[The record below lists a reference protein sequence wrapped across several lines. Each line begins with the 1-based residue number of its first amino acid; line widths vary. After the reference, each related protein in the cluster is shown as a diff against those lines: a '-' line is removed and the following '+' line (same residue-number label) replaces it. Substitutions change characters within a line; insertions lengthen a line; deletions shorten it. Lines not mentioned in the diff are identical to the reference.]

1 MKTKIFMVDDDVE
14 LTIEVGKL
22 LKKQGYE
29 FESVNSIAEANDEWQ
44 NYQPNII
51 LLDLRLPDG
60 EGTEFLHT
68 VKSTLPEIPVVMMS
82 GHGQIHHAVEAMLK
96 GAENFLTK
104 PVEPDHL
111 LLVLEKMVERQRLLS
126 RSRVLELEVA
136 DKPKMII
143 GASKAMQDLVDVC
156 HRAAQSNSTIL
167 VNGDTGTGKHLIAH
181 FIHQNS
187 PRKEFPFVYVNCA
200 TLSESLLESDLFG
213 HEKGAFTGAHA
224 AKAGRVEVAEG
235 GTLFLD
241 EIGEIPIALQAKIL
255 HFIEYGEFQRVGST
269 VNRSADTRIISATN
283 RNLEAEVKEGN
294 FREDLFYRLNVIQ
307 VRIPPLRERREDI
320 SPLLDYFIEKYSLQ
334 LGKPS
339 QQLADST
346 RGKLQNY
353 SWPGN
358 IRELENSI
366 ERAVVLSTSRV
377 LGDADFPFLG
387 RPVDSAV
394 SDLFNP
400 RPLQEAVNE
409 FKRRFIMEL
418 LQQTSGNQTE
428 AARVLDI
435 QRTYL
440 NRLIK
445 ELNVKDEG

>member
-1 MKTKIFMVDDDVE
+1 MKTKIFMLDDDVE
-14 LTIEVGKL
+14 LTIEVEKL
-22 LKKQGYE
+22 LTKQGYE
-29 FESVNSIAEANDEWQ
+29 FEAVNSIGEANDTWQ
-44 NYQPNII
+44 QHQPDII

-60 EGTEFLHT
+60 EGTEFLNT
-68 VKSTLPEIPVVMMS
+68 VKSTMPEIPVIMMS
-82 GHGQIHHAVEAMLK
+82 GHGQIHHAVDAMLK

-111 LLVLEKMVERQRLLS
+111 LLILEKMVEQRRLLS
-126 RSRVLELEVA
+126 LSRVLELEIA

-143 GASKAMQDLVDVC
+143 GASRAMQDLVEMC
-156 HRAAQSNSTIL
+156 HRAAQSNATIL
-167 VNGDTGTGKHLIAH
+167 VNGETGTGKHLIAH

-187 PRKEFPFVYVNCA
+187 PRKDFPFVYVNCA
-200 TLSESLLESDLFG
+200 TLSEALLESDLFG

-235 GTLFLD
+235 GSLFLD
-241 EIGEIPIALQAKIL
+241 EIGEIPVNLQAKIL

-269 VNRSADTRIISATN
+269 VTRRANTRIISATN
-283 RNLEAEVKEGN
+283 RDLAAEVKDGN

-320 SPLLDYFIEKYSLQ
+320 SPLLDHFIEKFGSQ
-334 LGKPS
+334 LGKQS
-339 QQLADST
+339 LGLSDST
-346 RGKLQNY
+346 RDKLMAY

-366 ERAVVLSTSRV
+366 ERAVVLSTARV
-377 LGDADFPFLG
+377 LGDTDFPFLG
-387 RPVDSAV
+387 QPTDSLV

-400 RPLQEAVNE
+400 RPLQEAINE
-409 FKRRFIMEL
+409 FKKRYIIEL
-418 LQQTSGNQTE
+418 LQQTGGNQTE

-445 ELNVKDEG
+445 ELNVKGDE